1 MVVLKATAMAALGI
15 FIQAELA
22 STEKLPTFEHSD
34 GQLDNVD
41 NFEEDER
48 VANNL
53 VAARKKNLE
62 TLIITIN
69 LLKHL
74 FDPSITEP
82 NQDIIRSMKKVQ
94 GGGNWKETKRRER
107 EENDG
112 NIKYLP
118 HAQEQE
124 QEQRENKKNKMEEKQ
139 MREQREWR
147 KKMLSRMG

>member
-22 STEKLPTFEHSD
+22 STEKLPTFEHSG

-41 NFEEDER
+41 NLEEDER

-82 NQDIIRSMKKVQ
+82 NQDIIRSMKKKFKEEAI
-94 GGGNWKETKRRER
+94 GKRPRDEKERKMMGISSICHTPRSRSRSSEKTRRTRWKRSK
-107 EENDG
+107 
-112 NIKYLP
+112 
-118 HAQEQE
+118 
-124 QEQRENKKNKMEEKQ
+124 
-139 MREQREWR
+139 
-147 KKMLSRMG
+147 

>member
-41 NFEEDER
+41 NLEEDER

-94 GGGNWKETKRRER
+94 GGGNWKETKIRER

>member
-22 STEKLPTFEHSD
+22 STEKLPTFEHGD

-41 NFEEDER
+41 NLEEDER

-82 NQDIIRSMKKVQ
+82 NQDIIRSMNKSPRRRQLERDQERRKRGKRWEYQEYLQGSRSRSSKKTRRTR
-94 GGGNWKETKRRER
+94 WKRSK
-107 EENDG
+107 
-112 NIKYLP
+112 
-118 HAQEQE
+118 
-124 QEQRENKKNKMEEKQ
+124 
-139 MREQREWR
+139 
-147 KKMLSRMG
+147 